1 MENLKD
7 YYYALPKVDLHRH
20 LEGSLRLR
28 TMLEIARTQG
38 ITVPINTGS
47 LGNLVQV
54 QKHEPA
60 TFQNFLSKFSTLR
73 QFYRSPEVIA
83 RVTREAVEDAFRD
96 NIRYLELR
104 FTPVALSRAA
114 RFHLGDV
121 MDWVCESAQTAGL
134 EFGIHVGLI
143 ASVNRHESV
152 ELAGQVARLA
162 DARRERGL
170 VGLDLA
176 GNEAEF
182 PAGPFAGVFRDAQQS
197 GLKLTIHAGEWGG
210 AANVRD
216 AFEIFNAD
224 RIGHGVRVVEDK
236 SVMALARERGA
247 AFEVCVTSN
256 YQTGVTS
263 ASTEHPLMKMMQEG
277 INVTICSDDPSISQ
291 ITLTDE
297 YHRVCEDMDLSQS
310 RLKECIL
317 AAAGAAFLPDLD
329 RQKLIGELKQ
339 ELI

>member
-54 QKHEPA
+54 QKNEPA

-121 MDWVCESAQTAGL
+121 MDWVCESAQKAGL
-134 EFGIHVGLI
+134 EFGLRVGLI

-263 ASTEHPLMKMMQEG
+263 ASTEHPLMKMMQAG

-297 YHRVCEDMDLSQS
+297 YHRACEDMDLSQS
-310 RLKECIL
+310 KLKGRIL
-317 AAAGAAFLPDLD
+317 AAAKAAFLPDQE
-329 RQKLIGELKQ
+329 RQKLVDELKL
-339 ELI
+339 ELM